1 LCALTSVFA
10 VRARN
15 QTYVRT
21 ITFPSFPFAD
31 SRGTDFRM
39 KSVWS
44 GDYGGG
50 NALIVDA
57 SVTIVPRWVLRF
69 FGASTGVIQ
78 AFALRW
84 SLLKI
89 IEYTEVNNQTGFQ
102 ADFDNIT
109 AAYSLLDPLA
119 PANRRWT
126 AWVKNLNNAT
136 GMHQICAS
144 LNPSQTAP
152 SFTVQLC
159 GTFCTKSMLTTRT
172 GPGATCG
179 KPNRSCK
186 PGGTHWSMRIDQFPW
201 TDGSAGIAVKVVF
214 DTRQAIREIKRDGST
229 LTDET
234 DPDPQEPIQ
243 TANVTDD
250 ENDSVNDLGDESM
263 ASWER
268 TVDIS
273 GSNCS
278 ACAVATLV
286 REIYK
291 SGEWTR
297 DNDAFDGS
305 GLDQNVVTGRTIRVS
320 YISMIP
326 SGLPQCKPDVL
337 MWDPDFWSL
346 NASGAFGLV
355 PSLALLGVLVA
366 LFQ

>member
-1 LCALTSVFA
+1 
-10 VRARN
+10 
-15 QTYVRT
+15 
-21 ITFPSFPFAD
+21 
-31 SRGTDFRM
+31 M

-44 GDYGGG
+44 GDNGGG

-57 SVTIVPRWVLRF
+57 SVTVVPRWVLRF
-69 FGASTGVIQ
+69 FGTSTGTIQ

-89 IEYTEVNNQTGFQ
+89 IEYTEVNNQIGFQ

-109 AAYSLLDPLA
+109 AAYSLLDPVVGA
-119 PANRRWT
+119 RRWT
-126 AWVKNLNNAT
+126 AWNKNLDNTT
-136 GMHQICAS
+136 GLHQICAS
-144 LNPSQTAP
+144 LTPSTTFP
-152 SFTVQLC
+152 SFLVQLC
-159 GTFCTKSMLTTRT
+159 ATFCTKSMVTTRT

-186 PGGTHWSMRIDQFPW
+186 PGGTHWSMRINSFPW
-201 TDGSAGIAVKVVF
+201 SNGTAGIALKVVF
-214 DTRQAIREIKRDGST
+214 DTRRAIREIKRDGST
-229 LTDET
+229 LNDET
-234 DPDPQEPIQ
+234 DPDPQEPLV
-243 TANVTDD
+243 ANVTDD

-278 ACAVATLV
+278 GCAVATVV

-297 DNDAFDGS
+297 DNDAFDNS
-305 GLDQNVVTGRTIRVS
+305 ALDQNVVTGRTIRVS
-320 YISMIP
+320 YVSMIP
-326 SGLPQCKPDVL
+326 SGMPQCKPDVL

-355 PSLALLGVLVA
+355 PSLALLGALVA